1 MTALFFYMKNKVQLI
16 TYANRFGEKGIS
28 EIHAFLKRKLA
39 KVFEG
44 GIHILP
50 FYNSINGADAGYD
63 PINHTETDKKIGT
76 WEDIKKLAVDFDIM
90 ADMIVNHISVESN
103 EFKDVDQ
110 YGINSK
116 YFDLFITKEKIFGKK
131 ADPLKVGKIYRP
143 RPGLPFSTIKLSNG
157 EKHTFWTT
165 FTSKQLDID
174 VIHKKGEEYLDNI
187 LKIFS
192 KNGIKIIRLD
202 AAGYAI
208 KKPGTSCFMLPET
221 YSFIKNISQKAH
233 LLGMEVLVEIHSHYR
248 LQLEIAKEVDYIYDF
263 ALPPLVLHSIYT
275 KSSKKLKYWLKISPK
290 NVVTVLDTHDGI
302 GVIDVADH
310 EGESGLL
317 NDDEILSLVEKIHL
331 NSNDTSTKA
340 TGTAASNLDL
350 YQVNCTFYE
359 ALGKNDF
366 NYLMARAIQFFCPG
380 VPQVYYVGLLAGV
393 NDLKLLEKTKVG
405 RDINRH
411 FYSFEEIEASLEK
424 EIVKAL
430 ITLIKFR
437 NTHASF
443 QGELEVIKA
452 KDSQLVMRWNLGT
465 HWSELHIDF
474 NSEVLKI
481 RYSKDNEIK
490 MLDFSY
496 LKKPQTQT

>member
-1 MTALFFYMKNKVQLI
+1 MKNKVQLI

-28 EIHAFLKRKLA
+28 EIHSFLKNKLD

-44 GIHILP
+44 GIHVLP

-63 PINHTETDKKIGT
+63 PVNHAETDKIIGT

-110 YGINSK
+110 NGASSK
-116 YFDLFITKEKIFGKK
+116 YFDLFITKEKIFGKQ
-131 ADPLKVGKIYRP
+131 ADSLEIEKIYRP
-143 RPGLPFSTIKLSNG
+143 RLGSPFTTIKLSNG
-157 EKHTFWTT
+157 EDHTFWTT
-165 FTSKQLDID
+165 FTSKQLDIN
-174 VIHKKGEEYLDNI
+174 VIHKRGVEYLDKI
-187 LKIFS
+187 LKIFHE
-192 KNGIKIIRLD
+192 NNIKMIRLD

-208 KKPGTSCFMLPET
+208 KKAGTSCFMLPQT
-221 YSFIKNISQKAH
+221 YSFIKNITRKANV
-233 LLGMEVLVEIHSHYR
+233 LGMEVLVEVHSHYK

-263 ALPPLVLHSIYT
+263 ALPPLVLHSIFT
-275 KSSKKLKYWLKISPK
+275 KSSKNLKKWLEISPK

-302 GVIDVADH
+302 GVIDVAGDDTKL
-310 EGESGLL
+310 GLL
-317 NDDEILSLVEKIHL
+317 NDNEIISLVEKIHE
-331 NSNDTSTKA
+331 NSNQSSSKA

-359 ALGKNDF
+359 ALGKHDF
-366 NYLMARAIQFFCPG
+366 NYLIARAIQFFCPG
-380 VPQVYYVGLLAGV
+380 IPQVYYVGLLAGT
-393 NDLKLLEKTKVG
+393 NDLELLEETKVG

-411 FYSFEEIEASLEK
+411 FYSFEEIEVSLEK

-452 KDSQLVMRWNLGT
+452 KDSLLLMRWDFDS

-474 NSEVLKI
+474 NSEILKI
-481 RYSKDNEIK
+481 TYSEGNEIK
-490 MLDFSY
+490 RMDFTY
-496 LKKPQTQT
+496 LRNP